1 MRFSAGA
8 IALTICL
15 MPAAGE
21 MAGAAPEDPTDTP
34 APAPAP
40 APVPAPA
47 PASAPGEQD
56 SGANSDAAA
65 RHAKRTA
72 CLKSAKAKKLLGAD
86 KTAFIKNCV
95 AAP

>member
-15 MPAAGE
+15 LPPAGE
-21 MAGAAPEDPTDTP
+21 MAGAAPENPTDTP

-40 APVPAPA
+40 APVPAPP
-47 PASAPGEQD
+47 PASASDEQD
-56 SGANSDAAA
+56 AGANSDAAA
-65 RHAKRTA
+65 RHARRTA